1 VGATSYP
8 LGTNPE
14 ELERL
19 RFQHEVW
26 GGVTRA
32 FLDRLDLPR
41 GARVVDLGCGPG
53 FVTAE
58 LATRVGRSGEVLAID
73 ESPRWIEH
81 VEQSIELHGWTHV
94 RTQTARL
101 EDAEL
106 DESHH
111 DLCFARWVLSF
122 VADPAAVVTR
132 LARSLRPGGTFAFQD
147 YNHEGVSL
155 FPDSAGFRAVVRA
168 TRELYRHSGGDV
180 WVAGRASELFRKAGL
195 ELVTLTPN
203 VLCGGPRSPA
213 FRWAG
218 LFFPVFSQRMVDQ
231 NLLSAAERASFLTEW
246 SEHERNPDALFFS
259 PIVVDAIARKPA

>member
-1 VGATSYP
+1 VSTTSYP

-19 RFQHEVW
+19 RYQHEVW
-26 GGVTRA
+26 GPVTRA

-58 LATRVGRSGEVLAID
+58 LAARVGRAGEVLAID

-81 VEQSIELHGWTHV
+81 VEQTIEHHGWTNV

-106 DESHH
+106 DPEHH

-122 VADPAAVVTR
+122 VHDPAAIVQR
-132 LARSLRPGGTFAFQD
+132 FARALKPRGLFALQD

-155 FPDSAGFRAVVRA
+155 FPPSEGFRAVVRA
-168 TRELYRHSGGDV
+168 TRELYRRSGGDV
-180 WVAGRASELFRKAGL
+180 WIAGRAPELFRSAGL
-195 ELVTLTPN
+195 ELVSLTPT

-231 NLLSAAERASFLTEW
+231 GLLTPEERSLFLSDWSAR
-246 SEHERNPDALFFS
+246 ERNPDALFFS
-259 PIVVDAIARKPA
+259 PIVVDAVARKPA